1 MQKITLIAVAAL
13 TAASASA
20 QYTCDPTVET
30 VLAKGKVSQV
40 MPIALDEGAV
50 AKFEAQGANVT
61 SAAPNDADNNLWVWQ
76 NVGVNTMDAGDAS
89 YPGVGDQMDGYASF
103 IVGTQGW
110 SGAGYNVA
118 GNGVNTEWWNAD
130 TRFHLAYMS
139 PGTAPASIAIIV
151 ADGTDMGSQP
161 AKVALGDAFND
172 NGAVFPAVGPKAN
185 DDWQG
190 IDISFSDLK
199 KLFPTFDW
207 KAVKEWK
214 GNIMSFLGGGI
225 AGQAFAFDAIYY
237 YQLGDGSG
245 INGISADETEWVV
258 TANTVNVAGANGIK
272 LYNLGGQLVKK
283 TAGTTLGLS
292 NLAKGVYVA
301 KSGNQAKKIV
311 VK

>member
-76 NVGVNTMDAGDAS
+76 NAGVNTMDAGDAS
-89 YPGVGDQMDGYASF
+89 YPGVGDQMDGYVSF

-139 PGTAPASIAIIV
+139 PGTAPASIAVIV
-151 ADGTDMGSQP
+151 ADGADMGSQP

-190 IDISFSDLK
+190 IDI
-199 KLFPTFDW
+199 
-207 KAVKEWK
+207 
-214 GNIMSFLGGGI
+214 MSFLGGGI

-245 INGISADETEWVV
+245 INGISADEAEWVV
-258 TANTVNVAGANGIK
+258 TANTVNVAGANGIE

>member
-1 MQKITLIAVAAL
+1 
-13 TAASASA
+13 
-20 QYTCDPTVET
+20 
-30 VLAKGKVSQV
+30 
-40 MPIALDEGAV
+40 
-50 AKFEAQGANVT
+50 
-61 SAAPNDADNNLWVWQ
+61 
-76 NVGVNTMDAGDAS
+76 
-89 YPGVGDQMDGYASF
+89 MDGYVSF

-139 PGTAPASIAIIV
+139 PGTAPASIAVIV
-151 ADGTDMGSQP
+151 ADGADMGSQP

-190 IDISFSDLK
+190 DS
-199 KLFPTFDW
+199 
-207 KAVKEWK
+207 
-214 GNIMSFLGGGI
+214 MRR
-225 AGQAFAFDAIYY
+225 
-237 YQLGDGSG
+237 
-245 INGISADETEWVV
+245 DEAEWVV
-258 TANTVNVAGANGIK
+258 TANTVNVAGANGIE

>member
-1 MQKITLIAVAAL
+1 MQKITLIAAAAL
-13 TAASASA
+13 AALGASA

-40 MPIALDEGAV
+40 MPIALDEGAL

-61 SAAPNDADNNLWVWQ
+61 SAAPNDADNNLWVWD
-76 NVGVNTMDAGDAS
+76 NTLQAGDATN
-89 YPGVGDQMDGYASF
+89 PGVGDHFDGYASF
-103 IVGTQGW
+103 VVGTAGW
-110 SGAGYNVA
+110 SGAGYNCTSL
-118 GNGVNTEWWNAD
+118 NTEWWNAD
-130 TRFHLAYMS
+130 TRFHIAYMS
-139 PGTAPASIAIIV
+139 PATAPASIAIIV
-151 ADGTDMGSQP
+151 ADGGDMGSQP

-172 NGAVFPAVGPKAN
+172 NGAIFPAVGPKAG

-199 KLFPTFDW
+199 KLYPTFDW

-214 GNIMSFLGGGI
+214 GNIMSFLAGGVT
-225 AGQAFAFDAIYY
+225 GQAFAFDAIYF

-245 INGISADETEWVV
+245 INGISADEAEWVV
-258 TANTVNVAGANGIK
+258 TANTVNVAGANGIE

>member
-1 MQKITLIAVAAL
+1 MQKITLIAAAAL
-13 TAASASA
+13 AALSTSA
-20 QYTCDPTVET
+20 QYTCNPTVET

-40 MPIALDEGAV
+40 MPVALDEGAL

-61 SAAPNDADNNLWVWQ
+61 SAAPNDADNNLWVWD
-76 NVGVNTMDAGDAS
+76 NTLQAGDATN
-89 YPGVGDQMDGYASF
+89 PGVGDHFDGYASF
-103 IVGTQGW
+103 TVGTLGW
-110 SGAGYNVA
+110 SGAGYNCTA
-118 GNGVNTEWWNAD
+118 LNTEWWNAD
-130 TRFHLAYMS
+130 TRFHIAYMS

-151 ADGTDMGSQP
+151 ADGGDMGSQP

-172 NGAVFPAVGPKAN
+172 NGAIFPAVGPKAG

-199 KLFPTFDW
+199 KLYPTFDW

-214 GNIMSFLGGGI
+214 GNIMSFLAGGVT
-225 AGQAFAFDAIYY
+225 GQAFAFDAIYF

-245 INGISADETEWVV
+245 INGISADEAEWVV
-258 TANTVNVAGANGIK
+258 TANTVNVAGANGIE

>member
-1 MQKITLIAVAAL
+1 MQKITLFAVAAL

-20 QYTCDPTVET
+20 QYTCDPTIET
-30 VLAKGKVSQV
+30 VLAKGKVSQL

-61 SAAPNDADNNLWVWQ
+61 SAAPNDADNNLWVWD
-76 NVGVNTMDAGDAS
+76 NTLQAGDAS

-103 IVGTQGW
+103 TVGTVGW
-110 SGAGYNVA
+110 SGAGYNCTA
-118 GNGVNTEWWNAD
+118 LNTEWWNAD
-130 TRFHLAYMS
+130 TRFHIAYMS

-151 ADGTDMGSQP
+151 ADGADIGSQP

-172 NGAVFPAVGPKAN
+172 NGAVFPAVGPKAS

-214 GNIMSFLGGGI
+214 GNIMSFLAGGVT
-225 AGQAFAFDAIYY
+225 GQAFAFDAIYY
-237 YQLGDGSG
+237 YQLGNGSG
-245 INGISADETEWVV
+245 INGISADDAEWVV
-258 TANTVNVAGANGIK
+258 TANTVNVAGANGIE

-283 TAGTTLGLS
+283 TSGTTLGLS

>member
-1 MQKITLIAVAAL
+1 MQKITLVAAAAFV
-13 TAASASA
+13 AASASA

-50 AKFEAQGANVT
+50 AKFEAQGATVT
-61 SAAPNDADNNLWVWQ
+61 SAAPNGDTNNLWVWSETLQ
-76 NVGVNTMDAGDAS
+76 AGDS
-89 YPGVGDQMDGYASF
+89 SLPGVGDQMDGYASF
-103 IVGTQGW
+103 IVGLAGW
-110 SGAGYNVA
+110 SGAGYNCSTL
-118 GNGVNTEWWNAD
+118 NTEWWNAD
-130 TRFHLAYMS
+130 TRFHIAYMT
-139 PGTAPASIAIIV
+139 PGTAPAAIAIIV
-151 ADGTDMGSQP
+151 ADGGDIGSQP
-161 AKVALGDAFND
+161 AKVSLGDPFND

-190 IDISFSDLK
+190 VDISFSDLK

-207 KAVKEWK
+207 KAIPAWS
-214 GNIMSFLGGGI
+214 GNIMSFLGGGVT
-225 AGQAFAFDAIYY
+225 GQAFAFDAIYF
-237 YQLGDGSG
+237 YQPGDGSG
-245 INGISADETEWVV
+245 IGKINSDNAEWVV
-258 TANTVNVAGANGIK
+258 TANTVNVAGANGIE
-272 LYNLGGQLVKK
+272 LYNLSGQLVKK

>member
-1 MQKITLIAVAAL
+1 MQKITLIAAAAL
-13 TAASASA
+13 AALGASA

-40 MPIALDEGAV
+40 MPIALDEGAL

-61 SAAPNDADNNLWVWQ
+61 SAAPNDADNNLWVWD
-76 NVGVNTMDAGDAS
+76 NTLQAGDATN
-89 YPGVGDQMDGYASF
+89 PGVGDHFDGYASF
-103 IVGTQGW
+103 VVGTAGW
-110 SGAGYNVA
+110 SGAGYNCTSL
-118 GNGVNTEWWNAD
+118 NTEWWNAD
-130 TRFHLAYMS
+130 TRFHIAYMS
-139 PGTAPASIAIIV
+139 PATAPASIAIIV
-151 ADGTDMGSQP
+151 ADGGDMGSQP
-161 AKVALGDAFND
+161 AKIALGDAFND
-172 NGAVFPAVGPKAN
+172 NGAVFPAVGPKAS

-214 GNIMSFLGGGI
+214 GNIMSFLAGGVT
-225 AGQAFAFDAIYY
+225 GQAFAFDAIYF

-245 INGISADETEWVV
+245 INGISTDEAEWVV
-258 TANTVNVAGANGIK
+258 TANTVNVAGANGIE